1 MTTFVEKWE
10 VLAAMAKMAEGQ
22 ERLSSEFQ
30 RRLAELIEEKG
41 CSKREFAQQVGVS
54 KDVII
59 RGTMYGIVPSL
70 QSLIKIA
77 DSLNLPLNYLL
88 GKSEDSH
95 FYKSETGATFH
106 TRIVELAEG
115 KGVKYS
121 EIAHKMPF
129 PNSYFYD
136 WQREKTLP
144 SLEYLRAIAE
154 YFKVSIDYLLGRTD
168 EKD

>member
-22 ERLSSEFQ
+22 ERLSPEFQ
-30 RRLAELIEEKG
+30 KQLAELIEEKG

-77 DSLNLPLNYLL
+77 DSLNMPLDYLL
-88 GKSEDSH
+88 GRNEDAH

-106 TRIVELAEG
+106 TRIVELANE

>member
-1 MTTFVEKWE
+1 
-10 VLAAMAKMAEGQ
+10 MAKMAEGQ
-22 ERLSSEFQ
+22 ERLSPEFQ
-30 RRLAELIEEKG
+30 KQLAELIEEKG

-77 DSLNLPLNYLL
+77 DSFNLPLDYLL
-88 GKSEDSH
+88 GKSEDSN

-106 TRIVELAEG
+106 TRIVELANE

-121 EIAHKMPF
+121 EIARKMPF

-154 YFKVSIDYLLGRTD
+154 YFKVNIDYLLGRTD